1 MTLEA
6 LLARLRARLQPSAPD
21 GGAADVS
28 VPDLDAEL
36 AGVRVEAESLGP
48 YLFFRPGHYTRN
60 LVYRDA
66 AFELVLNCWDAGAVS
81 PVHEHSGQECWF
93 SIQAGAFLLEN
104 FPLLAGGRGPGHA
117 RLGAPERVG
126 PVGVGHVDHRTPS
139 ASVHRVRAL
148 DGPAVSLHVYARP
161 IDSCLVFD
169 LARQRCHLRQLRY
182 DSVSGRGV
190 RALPEQPQGA
200 DALH

>member
-6 LLARLRARLQPSAPD
+6 LLARLRDRLQTPPSD
-21 GGAADVS
+21 GGAAA
-28 VPDLDAEL
+28 VPPPALDDEL
-36 AGVRVEAESLGP
+36 SGVRVEAESLGP

-81 PVHEHSGQECWF
+81 PVHDHDGQECWF
-93 SIQAGAFLLEN
+93 SIQAGSFLLEN
-104 FPLLAGGRGPGHA
+104 FPLLAGGRVPGLA

-126 PVGVGHVDHRTPS
+126 PVGVGHVDHRTAS
-139 ASVHRVRAL
+139 ASVHRVRAV

-182 DSVSGRGV
+182 DSLFGRVV
-190 RALPEQPQGA
+190 RPTHERPAESHP
-200 DALH
+200 

>member
-6 LLARLRARLQPSAPD
+6 LLARLRDRLQPSSPDAGTVAVSAPE
-21 GGAADVS
+21 
-28 VPDLDAEL
+28 LDSEL
-36 AGVRVEAESLGP
+36 AGVRIEVESLGP

-60 LVYRDA
+60 LVYRDD

-81 PVHEHSGQECWF
+81 PVHEHAGQECWF

-104 FPLLAGGRGPGHA
+104 FPLLAGGRVPGHA
-117 RLGAPERVG
+117 RLGPPECVG

-182 DSVSGRGV
+182 DSVFGRVV
-190 RALPEQPQGA
+190 RPLPERPQGV
-200 DALH
+200 DARH